1 VRDAG
6 ARLSPLLQLTRRY
19 GRARWI
25 VVFGAPL
32 LAYVDSLL
40 HPRQLYLGEDPWFF
54 IGVHLAFTPI
64 LCLLAWMIVLLVD
77 GVEGRPATAARLLAV
92 PFAVAY
98 TLFTAFDGVAIGAF
112 VWKADAL
119 APPQQQTAGN
129 LIHSV
134 SHSELERPLFLV
146 ASLFW
151 FAAVMAVIVTLW
163 RRAPRPALVLLGLGA
178 AAFAR
183 SHVRPWGPAGMA
195 AVLAGVVWLEL
206 RPRHAA
212 EPRAKKS

>member
-1 VRDAG
+1 
-6 ARLSPLLQLTRRY
+6 
-19 GRARWI
+19 
-25 VVFGAPL
+25 

-40 HPRQLYLGEDPWFF
+40 HPLQLYLGKDPWFF

-77 GVEGRPATAARLLAV
+77 GVEGRAATTARLLAV

-119 APPQQQTAGN
+119 APPQRQTAGN

-134 SHSELERPLFLV
+134 SHSALEYPLFLV

-151 FAAVMAVIVTLW
+151 FAAVMAVIVALR
-163 RRAPRPALVLLGLGA
+163 RRAPLPALVLLGLGA

-212 EPRAKKS
+212 EPRPKTS